1 MDLLQDTKT
10 QVTSALGCPYQSSSH
25 TTPDT
30 SDSVWKVANK
40 MREIGLDTFKPGRDG
55 NDIAKKVVD
64 IMALGEKRLK
74 SSTLATFNKKV
85 RRLHDGFVDEDAEL
99 DVDEVPVVAMS
110 FDAPDNV
117 L

>member
-1 MDLLQDTKT
+1 VDLLQDTKK

-40 MREIGLDTFKPGRDG
+40 MREIGLDTFKHGRDG
-55 NDIAKKVVD
+55 NDTAKKVVD
-64 IMALGEKRLK
+64 VMALGEKRLK

-85 RRLHDGFVDEDAEL
+85 RRLHDGFVDEDAKL
-99 DVDEVPVVAMS
+99 DVDEVPIVAMS